1 MQEVCRNIQEFLTA
15 HGIPDWLVVFIIS
28 LCPILECRLGMFT
41 AIVLLKM
48 NTFVGFI
55 ISFLGNILP
64 IPFILLLINWI
75 FEVLKKVPGI
85 NKVVYWLENK
95 TLKKKRDKIDKYGIW
110 GLLIFVAIPLP
121 GTGGWT
127 GALLA
132 SLLHLD
138 KKKSFLVISL
148 GVFYRR
154 SYYDGAQPYNRC
166 GGFQLNEI
174 LFKRTYLDICALFF
188 FSVIDKY
195 L

>member
-1 MQEVCRNIQEFLTA
+1 MQELCRTIQEFLTA

-41 AIVLLKM
+41 AIVLLEM
-48 NTFVGFI
+48 NPFVGFI

-75 FEVLKKVPGI
+75 FEVFKKIPGLRNI
-85 NKVVYWLENK
+85 VIWLEEK
-95 TLKKKRDKIDKYGIW
+95 TLKKRDKIDKYGIW
-110 GLLIFVAIPLP
+110 GLLLFVAIPLP

-138 KKKSFLVISL
+138 KKKSFGVICVGVFIAGLIISILSLVI
-148 GVFYRR
+148 GTAVF
-154 SYYDGAQPYNRC
+154 G
-166 GGFQLNEI
+166 
-174 LFKRTYLDICALFF
+174 
-188 FSVIDKY
+188 
-195 L
+195 

>member
-1 MQEVCRNIQEFLTA
+1 MQEVCRTIQEFLSA

-48 NTFVGFI
+48 NPIIGFI

-64 IPFILLLINWI
+64 IPFILLLINKI
-75 FEVLKKVPGI
+75 FELLKKIPGVKKPI
-85 NKVVYWLENK
+85 IWLEEK
-95 TLKKKRDKIDKYGIW
+95 TLKKRDKIDKYGVW
-110 GLLIFVAIPLP
+110 GLLLFVAIPLP

-138 KKKSFLVISL
+138 RKKSFGVICVGVFIAGLIITVLSL
-148 GVFYRR
+148 GFNIAVF
-154 SYYDGAQPYNRC
+154 
-166 GGFQLNEI
+166 
-174 LFKRTYLDICALFF
+174 
-188 FSVIDKY
+188 
-195 L
+195 

>member
-1 MQEVCRNIQEFLTA
+1 MQEICETLQQFLTA

-41 AIVLLKM
+41 AIVLLQM
-48 NTFVGFI
+48 NPFVGFI

-75 FEVLKKVPGI
+75 FEILKKVPGI
-85 NKVVYWLENK
+85 NKIVYWLEDK
-95 TLKKKRDKIDKYGIW
+95 TLKKKDKIDKYGIW
-110 GLLIFVAIPLP
+110 GLLLFVAIPLP

-138 KKKSFLVISL
+138 KKKSFGVIAI
-148 GVFYRR
+148 GVFIAGLIITVL
-154 SYYDGAQPYNRC
+154 S
-166 GGFQLNEI
+166 
-174 LFKRTYLDICALFF
+174 LFIGNAVFG
-188 FSVIDKY
+188 
-195 L
+195 

>member
-1 MQEVCRNIQEFLTA
+1 MQGICEAMQQFLTA

-41 AIVLLKM
+41 AIVLLQM
-48 NTFVGFI
+48 NPFTGFI

-85 NKVVYWLENK
+85 NKIVFWLEDK
-95 TLKKKRDKIDKYGIW
+95 TLKKRDKIDKYGIW
-110 GLLIFVAIPLP
+110 GLLLFVAIPLP

-138 KKKSFLVISL
+138 KKKSFGVISI
-148 GVFYRR
+148 GVFIAGLIITVL
-154 SYYDGAQPYNRC
+154 S
-166 GGFQLNEI
+166 
-174 LFKRTYLDICALFF
+174 LFVGNAVFG
-188 FSVIDKY
+188 
-195 L
+195 

>member
-1 MQEVCRNIQEFLTA
+1 MQAICQTIQEFLSA

-41 AIVLLKM
+41 AIVLLGM
-48 NTFVGFI
+48 NPFVGFV

-85 NKVVYWLENK
+85 NKIIYGLENK
-95 TLKKKRDKIDKYGIW
+95 TLKKRDKIDKYGVW
-110 GLLIFVAIPLP
+110 GLLLFVAIPLP

-138 KKKSFLVISL
+138 KKKSFGVIAIGVFIAGLIISILSLVI
-148 GVFYRR
+148 GAAVF
-154 SYYDGAQPYNRC
+154 G
-166 GGFQLNEI
+166 
-174 LFKRTYLDICALFF
+174 
-188 FSVIDKY
+188 
-195 L
+195 